1 MEDAPR
7 ERERPQPMS
16 QVVKVARRLRDSLK
30 RQRPD
35 FQESGQN
42 EEEDLTEEDAE
53 WMTQIVG
60 RSLLRFIENAPEA
73 LDEEIDRVPPVQ
85 RDRDELEIA
94 TYRYSLRVWSADIGR
109 EILDRVSMKAP
120 SHAREMRELRES
132 RCQGF
137 CRHLSFESDAPERV
151 QDLVL
156 RMILASLGS

>member
-1 MEDAPR
+1 
-7 ERERPQPMS
+7 MS
-16 QVVKVARRLRDSLK
+16 QVVKVARRLRDSLQ

-73 LDEEIDRVPPVQ
+73 LDEEIDRVPPAQ

-94 TYRYSLRVWSADIGR
+94 TYRYSLRVWSADIER
-109 EILDRVSMKAP
+109 EILDRVSRLAP

-132 RCQGF
+132 RC
-137 CRHLSFESDAPERV
+137 
-151 QDLVL
+151 
-156 RMILASLGS
+156 